1 MLLHSLIFN
10 QKPDSS
16 ITGSDGDR
24 QLKAVLLERAAS
36 AGPFYG
42 LMVDK
47 DNLKFDGGGGLE

>member
-1 MLLHSLIFN
+1 LIFN